1 MTTTALK
8 DAPYVWVQ
16 NPTNTGIYF
25 SIQIGLQR
33 TVDKHFWKKLY
44 SSLVQPYIKKTTGGP
59 RLVRFLGLGKNHTIR
74 SDNLE
79 SKSWSPQV

>member
-33 TVDKHFWKKLY
+33 TVDKHF
-44 SSLVQPYIKKTTGGP
+44 
-59 RLVRFLGLGKNHTIR
+59 
-74 SDNLE
+74 
-79 SKSWSPQV
+79 